1 MEKWS
6 KVVRRIDNR
15 FRNNPHAKALFSGP
29 RIDTDDGSQYAK
41 ENDVVVVSAIFSY
54 EETGSGSYLLFD
66 KNGHGKFYHVDRRNL
81 NDWNKLADAAHALTR
96 SGRIEPPAKDKKTAQ
111 PVRPAKKEA
120 NFITS
125 LDESQLA
132 FCRSKNLNNRLLAPA
147 GCGKT
152 ISLLYRCRDLLEGS
166 DNPQRFL
173 LLSFTNAAAA
183 EMRERLETDKDF
195 MALRNAVRVTTLNSW
210 GWRRLRSRHSNARL
224 LADNTGRHFA
234 IKNQLAPILEKH
246 PGIAPLLSARSTELR
261 DLMNVVDALKSLR
274 FDHTRHANY
283 DKFNAHVEHLE
294 ARGLN
299 TLMARQFDELTRLGV
314 LESPHGGEGGSE
326 SRRQFYNKFFTFW
339 RDAVERLHG
348 EFTFTFEDQKYWNFL
363 DLSVSNPVP
372 APNRYHHVLV
382 DEFQDINPL
391 DLGLIDL
398 VVKANQAS
406 LTIVG
411 DDDQAIF
418 EWRGASPDFI
428 LEPET
433 HFERNFATHTLEV
446 NYRSPR
452 NIVHH
457 SQKLISH
464 NRRRVNKTV
473 RGLPTS
479 QDARIQI
486 VPTNDIGTELDFVTR
501 IVRSTMPGR
510 VAVIGRIRAQL
521 IPYEIHFASNEI
533 EFETATDLDLF
544 QNKAFSAI
552 TNMLEIRDNQD
563 QQNYPAQA
571 VKNAIAICELI
582 RRRPFGHKN
591 RENLAA
597 YLNSMTPATTKAA
610 VAAIINYPGR
620 LSGKSQVRLYES
632 ATSFLNTESTAEALR
647 CLDEEFDGLS
657 YDLEKAEAEIFY
669 VDPPLQQLATL
680 VERRGWTG
688 IQLAQMIQKAQNR
701 IREFNSQS
709 EEDDGPKGLH
719 QRPLH
724 LMTATRSKGKEFET
738 VVILGALDEIWPHRK
753 TETEAEMEAERRLFY
768 VAFTRAKRQVV
779 MLVGPDQAP
788 WSPFIHELELPRL

>member
-1 MEKWS
+1 MERWS
-6 KVVRRIDNR
+6 KIVRRIDNR
-15 FRNNPHAKALFSGP
+15 FRNKLHAKALFSGP
-29 RIDTDDGSQYAK
+29 RIETDDDSRFAK
-41 ENDVVVVSAIFSY
+41 ENGVVVVQAVFDY
-54 EETGSGSYLLFD
+54 EGSGPVSYVLID
-66 KNGHGKFYHVDRRNL
+66 RDGNGKFYSVDRGDL
-81 NDWNKLADAAHALTR
+81 IAWNKLADAAHALVKGGRKEAAAR
-96 SGRIEPPAKDKKTAQ
+96 SAKS
-111 PVRPAKKEA
+111 AKKGDG
-120 NFITS
+120 FVTP
-125 LDESQLA
+125 LDESQLE
-132 FCRSKNLNNRLLAPA
+132 FCQSESLNNRLLAPA

-152 ISLLYRCRDLLEGS
+152 ISLLYRCRELLERS

-183 EMRERLETDKDF
+183 EMRERLETDEDF
-195 MALRNAVRVTTLNSW
+195 VSLRNAVRVTTLNSW
-210 GWRRLRSRHSNARL
+210 GWRRLRSRHSNAVL
-224 LADNTGRHFA
+224 LTDSTSRYFA
-234 IKNQLAPILEKH
+234 VRNQLAPIVRKH
-246 PGIAPLLSARSTELR
+246 ANVAPLLSNKSVGPR
-261 DLMNVVDALKSLR
+261 DLMNVVDDLKSLR
-274 FDHTRHANY
+274 FDHTRHTNY
-283 DKFNAHVEHLE
+283 DKFNTHIDHLE

-299 TLMARQFDELTRLGV
+299 ALMAKQFDELTRMDV
-314 LESPHGGEGGSE
+314 LESPRGGEEASE
-326 SRRQFYNKFFTFW
+326 SRRQFYSKFFTFW

-348 EFTFTFEDQKYWNFL
+348 ELTFTFEDQKYWNYL
-363 DLSVSNPVP
+363 DLSVANAVL

-391 DLGLIDL
+391 DLALIDL
-398 VVKANQAS
+398 IVKVNRAS

-433 HFERNFATHTLEV
+433 HFERRFTTHTLQV

-464 NRRRVNKTV
+464 NRRRVGKTV
-473 RGLPTS
+473 KGLPTN

-486 VPTNDIGTELDFVTR
+486 VPTNNIETELDFVTGL
-501 IVRSTMPGR
+501 VRDTRPGR
-510 VAVIGRIRAQL
+510 VAVIGRMRSQL

-544 QNKAFSAI
+544 QNKAFSDI
-552 TNMLEIRDNQD
+552 TNMLEIRDNKD

-571 VKNAIAICELI
+571 VKNAIAVCNLI
-582 RRRPFGHKN
+582 RRRPFSRKD
-591 RENLAA
+591 RENLTA
-597 YLNSMTPATTKAA
+597 YLNSMAPASTQEAIAA
-610 VAAIINYPGR
+610 VINFPGE
-620 LSGKSQVRLYES
+620 LSGKSPLRLHES
-632 ATSFLNTESTAEALR
+632 ATNFLNTESTAEALL

-657 YDLEKAEAEIFY
+657 YDLERAEAEIFY

-688 IQLAQMIQKAQNR
+688 IQLAQMIQKAQSR
-701 IREFNSQS
+701 IREFNSQG
-709 EEDDGPKGLH
+709 EDDNGPKGLH

-738 VVILGALDEIWPHRK
+738 VVILGALDQIWPHRR

-768 VAFTRAKRQVV
+768 VAFTRAKRQIL

-788 WSPFIHELELPRL
+788 WSPFIYELDLPGV